1 MEDIKDKNLSP
12 KSFRITDETAN
23 KIKEISAEIGGN
35 QQETIAKLIE
45 AYEFQAG
52 KAVHADK
59 KADIE
64 KFEQYINILTRMY
77 MSSLE
82 DNQSL
87 SDTIRTEFDALLK
100 SKDATI
106 QDLQGRLALAKQIR
120 DEATAQSNGLLSENA
135 NLKEIMQQ
143 LKDDC
148 SEKITDLQSMVTD
161 KDSVIAEKE
170 KVNRTLTEL
179 WMDTK
184 SRLTDALAELED
196 TGKIKEE
203 LANLQTALKKEQ
215 ENRAK
220 TEDARKGL
228 SAELE
233 DTRRKYEDHEK
244 EIITKCNKAA
254 ADDKERALFELERK
268 HQQQIQSIID
278 EKQKEIDKYQQKYM
292 DLLEKI
298 SKEKTKNI

>member
-52 KAVHADK
+52 KAVFADK

-87 SDTIRTEFDALLK
+87 SDIIRTEFDALLK

-106 QDLQGRLALAKQIR
+106 QDLQGQLTLTKQIR

-196 TGKIKEE
+196 VGKIKED
-203 LANLQTALKKEQ
+203 LVNLQATLKEER

-220 TEDARKGL
+220 IEAAKKSL

-233 DTRRKYEDHEK
+233 DTRRKYEDREK
-244 EIITKCNKAA
+244 ETIAKCNKTA

>member
-106 QDLQGRLALAKQIR
+106 QDLQGRLALAKQSR
-120 DEATAQSNGLLSENA
+120 DEAVAQSNDLLSENA
-135 NLKEIMQQ
+135 NLKETVQQ

-184 SRLTDALAELED
+184 SRLTDALAELEN

-203 LANLQTALKKEQ
+203 LAILQTALKEEQ
-215 ENRAK
+215 ENRVKA
-220 TEDARKGL
+220 EDARKSL

-244 EIITKCNKAA
+244 EIIAKCNKAA
-254 ADDKERALFELERK
+254 ANDKERALFELERK
-268 HQQQIQSIID
+268 HQQQTQSIIA

-298 SKEKTKNI
+298 SKEKTKSI